1 MPAIVAGLPG
11 EQKHALTS
19 GHGSEKENPMRLRAS
34 FVSNLSFLLVSLCA
48 VSQAQSKPP
57 RYVVKDLG
65 ALPGSSFS
73 QPGQLSNNGLTAG
86 VSFAPDGYQHPVI
99 WIEDHIIDL
108 DWPGDGGLNAQ
119 AFGIN
124 SLGRVSLLKESA
136 SNDPN
141 GEDFCAF
148 HTNRVCT
155 ATIWQWGKFTNLP
168 GLGGNNSNVGNVNSF
183 GQIAGLAETE
193 VMDATCGSLIP
204 AQKLR
209 FQGVIWGPEHRSI
222 RRLPPLGD
230 DTVSLALWMNDHGYA
245 VGSSGLCGN
254 TAIPP
259 LAFGPH
265 AVLWDRDGAPHD
277 LGNLG
282 ASVENA
288 GIGIN
293 NRGQVVG
300 ASSLQNDSTPF
311 YQSHG
316 FLWTRERGMAD
327 LGTLPG
333 DVASAALGINDEG
346 EIVGV
351 SIDSSGN
358 PRPVYWQNG
367 VPVDLNTQVPSDS
380 TMNLVWAAAVNNHG
394 EIAGWGVDKAT
405 GDTHTYLAIPYRC
418 ADGTIPPVNFSAGVS
433 TPAPLPEH
441 VRRFLQRGYRK
452 PGP

>member
-1 MPAIVAGLPG
+1 
-11 EQKHALTS
+11 
-19 GHGSEKENPMRLRAS
+19 MRLRAS

-48 VSQAQSKPP
+48 VLQAQSKPP

-65 ALPGSSFS
+65 ALSGSSFS
-73 QPGQLSNNGLTAG
+73 QPGTLSNDGIIAG
-86 VSFAPDGYQHPVI
+86 FSIAPDGYQHPVV

-108 DWPGDGGLNAQ
+108 DWLGDGGLNAS

-124 SLGRVSLLKESA
+124 SLGSVSLQKESA
-136 SNDPN
+136 SYDPN
-141 GEDFCAF
+141 GEDFCAYGT
-148 HTNRVCT
+148 HRVCT
-155 ATIWQWGKFTNLP
+155 AAIWQWGKFTNLP
-168 GLGGNNSNVGNVNSF
+168 ALGGNNSTVGNVNGF

-193 VMDATCGSLIP
+193 IMDEDCGSLIP

-209 FQGVIWGPEHRSI
+209 FQGVIWEPAHRAI
-222 RRLPPLGD
+222 RRLPPLRN
-230 DTVSLALWMNDHGYA
+230 DTVSLALWINDRGEA

-259 LAFGPH
+259 LAFGPR
-265 AVLWDRDGAPHD
+265 AVLWDRDGVPYD

-282 ASVENA
+282 SLVINA
-288 GIGIN
+288 GLGIN
-293 NRGQVVG
+293 NREQVVG

-311 YQSHG
+311 YKTHG

-333 DVASAALGINDEG
+333 DVASGAFGINDEG
-346 EIVGV
+346 EIVGI

-358 PRPVYWQNG
+358 PRPVYWHNG

-380 TMNLVWAAAVNNHG
+380 TMYLVWAEAINNHG

-405 GDTHTYLAIPYRC
+405 GDIHTYLAIPYRC
-418 ADGTIPPVNFSAGVS
+418 SDGTIPPVNFSAGVS

-441 VRRFLQRGYRK
+441 IRRFLQRGYRK
-452 PGP
+452 PGS